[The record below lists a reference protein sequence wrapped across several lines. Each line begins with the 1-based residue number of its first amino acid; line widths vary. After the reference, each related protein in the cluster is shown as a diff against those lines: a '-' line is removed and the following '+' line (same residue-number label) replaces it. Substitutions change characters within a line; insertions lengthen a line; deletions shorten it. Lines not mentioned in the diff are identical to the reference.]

1 MHEQEAAASRPP
13 RFYVPAP
20 LPVAAGEL
28 VELDAEESRHAA
40 KALRLEEGDV
50 VELCDGIGS
59 LLLGRIAS
67 VGKKVVSIEAA
78 SAPQQVRTNCLQ
90 KCSQTDIME
99 VKTSGWESGS
109 ERLALTCRLRGLGR
123 DGR

>member
-1 MHEQEAAASRPP
+1 M
-13 RFYVPAP
+13 PAP

-40 KALRLEEGDV
+40 KALRLAEGDV

-67 VGKKVVSIEAA
+67 LGKKVVSIEAA
-78 SAPQQVRTNCLQ
+78 SAPQQVRTNL
-90 KCSQTDIME
+90 SSE
-99 VKTSGWESGS
+99 V
-109 ERLALTCRLRGLGR
+109 LTHRHYGGDNRVVGR
-123 DGR
+123 VDPRD